1 MKFGWPE
8 YDIRADF
15 SPRQP
20 LVLSVE
26 HPTALGELIQDWQ
39 KQVSGEG
46 GGLYVWDGER
56 DFALSKRA
64 ELILNPFVLEMN
76 SKKVLNQIHRE
87 LTESALTEFYEETAA
102 LRGRLARYW
111 ERLLAACP
119 YDLVYE
125 VDVDMGKLLKTCGI
139 RVDDGEGDFFI
150 KIDDYV
156 KALHRICGVDLF
168 VFLNLKQFV
177 PAEKLAVLYQSA
189 AYEQVSLILLEG
201 VYRGKLETENN
212 LILDQDCCMIQ
223 V

>member
-8 YDIRADF
+8 YDIREDF
-15 SPRQP
+15 SPLRP

-26 HPTALGELIQDWQ
+26 QPAVFGKLIQDWRQ
-39 KQVSGEG
+39 QLSGEG
-46 GGLYVWDGER
+46 NSLYVWDGER
-56 DFALSKRA
+56 DLPLSKRA
-64 ELILNPFVLEMN
+64 ELILNPFALEVN
-76 SKKVLNQIHRE
+76 NKKVLNQIHRE
-87 LTESALTEFYEETAA
+87 LTESARTEFYEETAA

-125 VDVDMGKLLKTCGI
+125 VDADIGKLLKTCGI
-139 RVDDGEGDFFI
+139 RIDDGEGDFFI

-177 PAEKLAVLYQSA
+177 PAEKLTVLYQSA

-212 LILDQDCCMIQ
+212 LILDQDCCIIQ